1 MQKFDNYNQIKALCS
16 DCFDKMDKLIFEKL
30 SQKNNGNELYKSDLC
45 NYLLKSSKQIR
56 SCLIFL
62 FAKALNLNIDS
73 EIIKLAAAVEIIH
86 NATLIHDDIIDE
98 ATKRRGTT
106 TLHLKYENKL
116 AVISGDFLLTV
127 ALDMLVDLPP
137 QIMKNFSSALQQL
150 VQGEINQYFSK
161 NKTPTISEYIK
172 KSQSKTAAL
181 FVTALKSLADLK
193 AQNNTKTMENFA
205 NHFGIAFQIKDDIKN
220 FICNETQ
227 KPTFNDLE
235 AGIYTAPVI
244 YAFGE
249 NSNITELSTNEILNK
264 IQNSNAMNQTQNLLN
279 TYLNQA
285 LKDIDFVSENNYKQ
299 AIICLCKMLESK

>member
-1 MQKFDNYNQIKALCS
+1 MIFVLSLLGLAGYGRTVFCGIHATVRIILSHEKWPTQADPFPRRS
-16 DCFDKMDKLIFEKL
+16 D
-30 SQKNNGNELYKSDLC
+30 
-45 NYLLKSSKQIR
+45 IR
-56 SCLIFL
+56 S
-62 FAKALNLNIDS
+62 ANLGQFS
-73 EIIKLAAAVEIIH
+73 RPMTGHTPQKLPFFRRNLLHHRSARAECPYTRSIMIPSQAAFV
-86 NATLIHDDIIDE
+86 N
-98 ATKRRGTT
+98 
-106 TLHLKYENKL
+106 Y
-116 AVISGDFLLTV
+116 
-127 ALDMLVDLPP
+127 
-137 QIMKNFSSALQQL
+137 
-150 VQGEINQYFSK
+150 YFSK

-244 YAFGE
+244 YTFGE
-249 NSNITELSTNEILNK
+249 NSDITELSTNEILNK